1 MERLI
6 KELIAVEKKRNTLL
20 AELNKIL
27 KKLIS
32 EEDECSRDK
41 HSDYDDRFTF

>member
-6 KELIAVEKKRNTLL
+6 KELITVEKKRNTLL

-27 KKLIS
+27 KKLAS
-32 EEDECSRDK
+32 EEDKEYQGEVGKSAFNLD
-41 HSDYDDRFTF
+41 